1 MWIDKVLD
9 YIGLVRKSQV
19 KVEITSSKPII
30 ENDISAEDKREN
42 TILLKSN
49 DIYSLCHRCIEL
61 LKQNKNRYTTFKL
74 ENSRLHGTTGYVYLG
89 GFSDYNVSINFD
101 EEDNCERVW
110 DKLTKDI
117 EYFKSRDNGS
127 GSGK

>member
-9 YIGLVRKSQV
+9 CIGLVRKSQI
-19 KVEITSSKPII
+19 KVEITSSKPIV

-61 LKQNKNRYTTFKL
+61 LKQNKDRFSSFKV
-74 ENSRLHGTTGYVYLG
+74 ENSRCDGLSGRIYIGS
-89 GFSDYNVSINFD
+89 FSNYNISANFD
-101 EEDNCERVW
+101 EDDNCEKVW
-110 DKLTKDI
+110 DNLIKDI
-117 EYFKSRDNGS
+117 EYFKSRDNG
-127 GSGK
+127 